1 MGVLHMGISEN
12 GWVDV
17 IWRNHFD
24 SPENIG
30 NLNAVVCGKKWG
42 QFLYPFCTALI
53 TIRIFKNI

>member
-1 MGVLHMGISEN
+1 MGISEN